1 MFFAAESG
9 LREESSGGAGVEPGD
24 SVHADDVQLG
34 VLGHGEP
41 GEGEEPL
48 GQRRQLLIGRT
59 SEVSES
65 SGGIAAGVLHQE
77 IGPVAG
83 VDTVVVGKTELT
95 VNLMKSFYFR

>member
-1 MFFAAESG
+1 MFFTTESG
-9 LREESSGGAGVEPGD
+9 LREESSSSAGVEPGD

-59 SEVSES
+59 AEVSKR
-65 SGGIAAGVLHQE
+65 SGGVAPSVLHQQ
-77 IGPVAG
+77 IWPVTG
-83 VDTVVVGKTELT
+83 VDTVVVG
-95 VNLMKSFYFR
+95 